1 MLQGQKFSSRD
12 STTKSHGGTRRMG
25 IAFAVLATLGSAAFG
40 VIHPDATAAG
50 ATAPTAK
57 VTTTTVATPTPT
69 TTVTTTTSPRSTTTS
84 TTTVTT
90 QPTTVT
96 TTTVTRVTPTTTG
109 TTGTTQPIKATT
121 TTTTT
126 TVPVAPTTTAPT
138 TTAPT
143 TTAPT
148 TTRSDPK
155 PTPKTTTTTTTAP
168 SPGPASFD
176 PTCTKSALPNLQDYI
191 NSLPAGS
198 VFQSSTTACYLVPDG
213 ILLSKPITIIGG
225 TFYDPLVER
234 LTNVR
239 PYGALH
245 PIILIKNTSHVTL
258 SGVSVLGAN
267 TIGGYHADLVG
278 EAGVKIMSSSDLV
291 LTGVSAKNTFGDGLE
306 LVANFTD
313 HINTPVNRLSV
324 DGFTTINAGRQGI
337 TVAELTNSTLN
348 NLNVISPAAS
358 GIDFESD
365 LPYQGSGNVAITNCV
380 NEAGFNMVEYYTGPI
395 TITNCTG
402 FHHVTLRTDQKVTPI
417 TFVGGTLT
425 CKRAVPQPCIDV
437 TGGSLTFTGVTIA
450 RMPGVLKISTPV
462 WSVERAGT
470 LRFDRSPIE
479 TGFGTVLDAAS
490 VNFAR

>member
-12 STTKSHGGTRRMG
+12 STTKRNGGTHRIG

-57 VTTTTVATPTPT
+57 VTTTTVATPT

-96 TTTVTRVTPTTTG
+96 TTTVTRVTPTTT
-109 TTGTTQPIKATT
+109 TTTATTSTTQPIKATT

-126 TVPVAPTTTAPT
+126 TVPVAPATTAPT
-138 TTAPT
+138 TTQ
-143 TTAPT
+143 
-148 TTRSDPK
+148 
-155 PTPKTTTTTTTAP
+155 PTPKITPTTTTTTTTAP

-245 PIILIKNTSHVTL
+245 PIIFIKNTSHVTL

-267 TIGGYHADLVG
+267 TNGGYHADLVG

-306 LVANFTD
+306 LVADFTD

-324 DGFTTINAGRQGI
+324 DGFTTIDAGRQGI

-348 NLNVISPAAS
+348 NLNVISPADS

-395 TITNCTG
+395 TVTNCTG
-402 FHHVTLRTDQKVTPI
+402 FHHVTLRTDQKITPI

-450 RMPGVLKISTPV
+450 RMPGVIKISTPV

-479 TGFGTVLDAAS
+479 TGFGTVIDTAS
-490 VNFAR
+490 VNFTR

>member
-1 MLQGQKFSSRD
+1 MHLQPPNSIVPLRYDRVGPSARTRETLSIDVRSSC
-12 STTKSHGGTRRMG
+12 SHVASRWPTNRTHQANASLRL
-25 IAFAVLATLGSAAFG
+25 LATPAAISVSSTSRSLIRRRDITGTPSPVNTVVVSPWATPQATERAVTGWIRSAISMRAAR
-40 VIHPDATAAG
+40 VASRNAAG
-50 ATAPTAK
+50 
-57 VTTTTVATPTPT
+57 
-69 TTVTTTTSPRSTTTS
+69 S
-84 TTTVTT
+84 
-90 QPTTVT
+90 
-96 TTTVTRVTPTTTG
+96 
-109 TTGTTQPIKATT
+109 
-121 TTTTT
+121 
-126 TVPVAPTTTAPT
+126 
-138 TTAPT
+138 
-143 TTAPT
+143 
-148 TTRSDPK
+148 
-155 PTPKTTTTTTTAP
+155 P

-245 PIILIKNTSHVTL
+245 PIIFIKNTSHVTL

-267 TIGGYHADLVG
+267 TNGGYHADLVG

-306 LVANFTD
+306 LVADFTD

-324 DGFTTINAGRQGI
+324 DGFSTIDAGRQGI

-348 NLNVISPAAS
+348 NLNVISPADS

-395 TITNCTG
+395 TVTNCTG
-402 FHHVTLRTDQKVTPI
+402 FHHVTLRTDQKITPI

-450 RMPGVLKISTPV
+450 RMPGVIKISTPV

-479 TGFGTVLDAAS
+479 TGFGTVIDTAS
-490 VNFAR
+490 VNFTR

>member
-12 STTKSHGGTRRMG
+12 STTKRNGGTRRIG

-57 VTTTTVATPTPT
+57 VTTTTVATPT

-96 TTTVTRVTPTTTG
+96 TTTVTRVTPTTT
-109 TTGTTQPIKATT
+109 TTTATTSTTQPIKATT

-126 TVPVAPTTTAPT
+126 TVPVAPATTAPT
-138 TTAPT
+138 TTQPT
-143 TTAPT
+143 
-148 TTRSDPK
+148 PK
-155 PTPKTTTTTTTAP
+155 ITPKTTTTTTTAP

-191 NSLPAGS
+191 NSLPTGS

-245 PIILIKNTSHVTL
+245 PIIFIKNTSHVTL

-267 TIGGYHADLVG
+267 TNGGYHADLVG

-306 LVANFTD
+306 LVADFTD

-324 DGFTTINAGRQGI
+324 DGFTTIDAGRQGI

-348 NLNVISPAAS
+348 NLNVISPADS

-395 TITNCTG
+395 TVTNCTG
-402 FHHVTLRTDQKVTPI
+402 FHHVTLRTDQKITPI

-450 RMPGVLKISTPV
+450 RMPGVIKISTPV

-479 TGFGTVLDAAS
+479 TGFGTVIDTAS
-490 VNFAR
+490 VNFTR

>member
-1 MLQGQKFSSRD
+1 
-12 STTKSHGGTRRMG
+12 MG

-57 VTTTTVATPTPT
+57 VTTTTVATPT

-96 TTTVTRVTPTTTG
+96 TTTVTRVTPTTT
-109 TTGTTQPIKATT
+109 TTTATTSTTQPIKATT

-126 TVPVAPTTTAPT
+126 TVPVAPATTAPT
-138 TTAPT
+138 ITQ
-143 TTAPT
+143 
-148 TTRSDPK
+148 

-245 PIILIKNTSHVTL
+245 PIIFIKNTSHVTL

-267 TIGGYHADLVG
+267 TNGGYHADLVG

-306 LVANFTD
+306 LVADFTD
-313 HINTPVNRLSV
+313 HVNTPVNRLSV
-324 DGFTTINAGRQGI
+324 DGFTTIDAGRQGI

-348 NLNVISPAAS
+348 NLNVISPADS

-395 TITNCTG
+395 TVTNCTG
-402 FHHVTLRTDQKVTPI
+402 FHHVTLRTDQKITPI

-450 RMPGVLKISTPV
+450 RMPGVIKISTPV

-479 TGFGTVLDAAS
+479 TGFGTVIDTAS
-490 VNFAR
+490 VNFAK

>member
-12 STTKSHGGTRRMG
+12 STTKRNGGTRRIG

-57 VTTTTVATPTPT
+57 VTTTTVATPT

-96 TTTVTRVTPTTTG
+96 TTTVTRVTPTTT
-109 TTGTTQPIKATT
+109 TTTATTSTTQPIKATT

-126 TVPVAPTTTAPT
+126 TVPVAPATTAPT
-138 TTAPT
+138 TTQPT
-143 TTAPT
+143 
-148 TTRSDPK
+148 PK
-155 PTPKTTTTTTTAP
+155 ITPKTTTTTTTAP

-245 PIILIKNTSHVTL
+245 PIIFIKNTSHVTL

-267 TIGGYHADLVG
+267 TNGGYHADLVG

-306 LVANFTD
+306 LVADFTD

-324 DGFTTINAGRQGI
+324 DGFTTIDAGRQGI

-348 NLNVISPAAS
+348 NLNVISPADS

-395 TITNCTG
+395 TVTNCTG
-402 FHHVTLRTDQKVTPI
+402 FHHVTLRTDQKITPI
-417 TFVGGTLT
+417 NFVGGTLT

-450 RMPGVLKISTPV
+450 RMPGVIKISTPV

-479 TGFGTVLDAAS
+479 TGFGTVIDTAS
-490 VNFAR
+490 VNFTR

>member
-12 STTKSHGGTRRMG
+12 STTKRNGGTRRIG

-57 VTTTTVATPTPT
+57 VTTTTVATPT

-96 TTTVTRVTPTTTG
+96 TTTVTRVTPTTT
-109 TTGTTQPIKATT
+109 TTTATTSTTQPIKATT

-126 TVPVAPTTTAPT
+126 TVPVAPATTAPT
-138 TTAPT
+138 TTQPT
-143 TTAPT
+143 
-148 TTRSDPK
+148 PK
-155 PTPKTTTTTTTAP
+155 ITPKTTTTTTTAP

-245 PIILIKNTSHVTL
+245 PIIFIKNTSHVTL

-267 TIGGYHADLVG
+267 TNGGYHADLVG

-306 LVANFTD
+306 LVADFTD

-324 DGFTTINAGRQGI
+324 DGFTTIDAGRQGI

-348 NLNVISPAAS
+348 NLNVISPADS

-395 TITNCTG
+395 TVTNCTG
-402 FHHVTLRTDQKVTPI
+402 FHHVTLRTDQKITPI

-450 RMPGVLKISTPV
+450 RMPGVIKISTPV

-479 TGFGTVLDAAS
+479 TGFGTVIDTAS
-490 VNFAR
+490 VNFTR

>member
-12 STTKSHGGTRRMG
+12 STTKGNGGTRRMG

-57 VTTTTVATPTPT
+57 VTTTTVATPT

-96 TTTVTRVTPTTTG
+96 TTTVTRVTPTTT
-109 TTGTTQPIKATT
+109 TTTATTSTTQPIKATT

-126 TVPVAPTTTAPT
+126 TVPVAPATTAPT
-138 TTAPT
+138 TTQPT
-143 TTAPT
+143 
-148 TTRSDPK
+148 PK
-155 PTPKTTTTTTTAP
+155 ITPKTTTTTTTAP

-245 PIILIKNTSHVTL
+245 PIIFIKNTSHVTL

-267 TIGGYHADLVG
+267 TNGGYHADLVG

-306 LVANFTD
+306 LVADFTD

-324 DGFTTINAGRQGI
+324 DGFTTNNAGRQGI

-348 NLNVISPAAS
+348 NLNVISPADS

-395 TITNCTG
+395 TVTNCTG
-402 FHHVTLRTDQKVTPI
+402 FHHVTLRTDQKITPI
-417 TFVGGTLT
+417 NFVGGTLT

-450 RMPGVLKISTPV
+450 RMPGVIKISTPV

-479 TGFGTVLDAAS
+479 TGFGTVIDTAS
-490 VNFAR
+490 VNFTR